1 MDFRNILD
9 EILRTTATSFDFAFV
24 ICVNIIAYFA
34 IKVIDKLNG
43 EKPVLVWQ
51 KRIVTLVCAL
61 FLGIIYY
68 SMKLGDVRIVL
79 NSVILS
85 LVAFDVIIKPIIK
98 KLGIDYKH

>member
-1 MDFRNILD
+1 MDFGNILN

-51 KRIVTLVCAL
+51 KRIVVISFHANTIIVIAIIVTNNTLTNIPTSIKFYITGANIRL
-61 FLGIIYY
+61 YFKKKRETTII
-68 SMKLGDVRIVL
+68 
-79 NSVILS
+79 
-85 LVAFDVIIKPIIK
+85 
-98 KLGIDYKH
+98 